1 MISFITSVYEGEK
14 YLERFLLSMV
24 NVEGV
29 KESEIILVVNET
41 KTYKQDIQIINKFT
55 DKLPLRVV
63 SCAPESVYSSWNRG
77 IKEAKNSLVANA
89 NLDDIIYPN
98 YIKTMTSLTK
108 KYKKTSLFCGWDHL
122 ISNEEELYKD
132 SKEIKNTHKTTYNR
146 SFLFGK
152 AGFINLL
159 DSLQRCY
166 LGCHPVWRKELHDK
180 HGYFSSEYGASGD
193 YEFWTRCIA
202 NGERAYCSSEIIGG
216 YFHNPNGLSTKKED
230 RMLSIEYDRQIKKI
244 YGGLG

>member
-14 YLERFLLSMV
+14 YLDRFLLSMTY
-24 NVEGV
+24 VEEI
-29 KESEIILVVNET
+29 KKSEIILIVNKT
-41 KTYKQDIQIINKFT
+41 KTYKQDMKIINKFIN
-55 DKLPLRVV
+55 KLPLKII
-63 SCAPESVYSSWNRG
+63 SCAPESIYCSWNRG
-77 IKEAKNSLVANA
+77 IKKSKNNLVANA

-98 YIKTMTSLTK
+98 YIKTMTKLTK

-122 ISNEEELYKD
+122 ILDEKELYID
-132 SKEIKNTHKTTYNR
+132 SRKIKNTYKETYNR
-146 SFLFGK
+146 NFLFGK
-152 AGFINLL
+152 VGFINLL
-159 DSLQRCY
+159 DTLQRCY
-166 LGCHPVWRKELHDK
+166 LGCHPVWRKGLHEK

-202 NGERAYCSSEIIGG
+202 NGERAYCTSEIIGG

-244 YGGLG
+244 YGGLD